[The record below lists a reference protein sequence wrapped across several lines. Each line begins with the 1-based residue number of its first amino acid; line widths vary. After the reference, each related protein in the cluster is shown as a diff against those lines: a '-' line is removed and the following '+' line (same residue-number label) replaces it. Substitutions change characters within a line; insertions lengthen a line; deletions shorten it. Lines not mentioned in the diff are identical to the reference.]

1 MLYDADPFAAP
12 TPFSFERQKCTGAEL
27 LDAFTATYSNMTWTV
42 DENTGVIWLHPK
54 NVAYDSIL
62 PFKID
67 MPKDLV
73 GMPMHTGILE
83 PLSQRSPHMF
93 YIYRW
98 GPVFLNGFDYPVSLP
113 RGSYTV
119 RDVLN
124 YCCAADPGTTFCVQL
139 DPRQGLLI
147 EDLCLLLPKLHSMPP
162 GIVSWWK
169 TQVGNFTNQP
179 PSNSNL
185 IDALADPSEHVR
197 HSARAYLQATSYISP
212 KNDALLSQASSS
224 SKAAWVALGVM
235 NVFVRVPTTMNPP
248 SLAVLRRGYSENL
261 FSQGDPQ
268 LATLAA
274 FELAREAND
283 TAALDIVMKRQFP
296 KGTLGEI
303 RPHLSWLAFK
313 SDLVRS
319 KMIEANPKWDD
330 FSADDV
336 KAIADL
342 HKK

>member
-1 MLYDADPFAAP
+1 
-12 TPFSFERQKCTGAEL
+12 
-27 LDAFTATYSNMTWTV
+27 
-42 DENTGVIWLHPK
+42 
-54 NVAYDSIL
+54 
-62 PFKID
+62 
-67 MPKDLV
+67 
-73 GMPMHTGILE
+73 
-83 PLSQRSPHMF
+83 
-93 YIYRW
+93 
-98 GPVFLNGFDYPVSLP
+98 
-113 RGSYTV
+113 
-119 RDVLN
+119 
-124 YCCAADPGTTFCVQL
+124 
-139 DPRQGLLI
+139 
-147 EDLCLLLPKLHSMPP
+147 
-162 GIVSWWK
+162 
-169 TQVGNFTNQP
+169 
-179 PSNSNL
+179 
-185 IDALADPSEHVR
+185 
-197 HSARAYLQATSYISP
+197 
-212 KNDALLSQASSS
+212 
-224 SKAAWVALGVM
+224 M